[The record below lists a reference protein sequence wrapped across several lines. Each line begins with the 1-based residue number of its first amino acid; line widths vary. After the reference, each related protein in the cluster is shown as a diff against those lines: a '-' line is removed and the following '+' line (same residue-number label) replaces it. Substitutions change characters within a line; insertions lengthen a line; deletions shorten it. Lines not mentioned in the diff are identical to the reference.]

1 MSVNFSLT
9 DTLRANSRKTLTLRP
24 IQKVGAQKAV
34 ARRRRAIMASSFSA
48 KRAENVSALLGE
60 VVKRLVDV
68 EVREIPPRY
77 PPPQPSAPTR

>member
-1 MSVNFSLT
+1 MMREFFLT
-9 DTLRANSRKTLTLRP
+9 DLLRANPRQKTPLRP
-24 IQKVGAQKAV
+24 IQKDGAQKAV

-68 EVREIPPRY
+68 EVRDIPPRY